1 MSFRGLAITE
11 KIDQHDQQKRYCPML
26 GHELHFS
33 YCRSPG
39 SDLPCRKIFDCW
51 FRIFDVEGFI
61 RGHFSQDDIEK
72 INAPRRDKSLTL
84 LELIEKARNRVDG
97 K

>member
-1 MSFRGLAITE
+1 
-11 KIDQHDQQKRYCPML
+11 ML

>member
-11 KIDQHDQQKRYCPML
+11 KIDQHDQHKRYCPML

>member
-1 MSFRGLAITE
+1 
-11 KIDQHDQQKRYCPML
+11 ML

-39 SDLPCRKIFDCW
+39 SQLPCSRILDCW
-51 FRIFDVEGFI
+51 FRVFDVEGFI
-61 RGHFSQDDIEK
+61 RQHFSQDDIGK
-72 INAPRRDKSLTL
+72 ILAPRRDKAATL
-84 LELIEKARNRVDG
+84 AELIEKARKQVDE